1 MQEHL
6 DQLTGSNLKEKRENL
21 LLTQEELA
29 REIGVTKLAISQWE
43 NHKARPSKR
52 HLRAL
57 KGLFD
62 TRKEV

>member
-1 MQEHL
+1 MQELL

-29 REIGVTKLAISQWE
+29 REIGVTKLAVSQWE
-43 NHKARPSKR
+43 NSKAKPSKR

-57 KGLFD
+57 KTLFD
-62 TRKEV
+62 TRKEA